1 MSCGSKFNGK
11 IDAVYNPP
19 RNWVLNKSLS
29 FDCDQLT
36 EEDIEMLK
44 TCGVKVTKA
53 GKVTAPT
60 GYITDLASVPRACWA
75 FIAPWDVARAAIIHD
90 ICYEKINVKYNEIQT
105 KKAGKGPQTK
115 SDRERYRKIADDLFL
130 CGMQHAEPAVPK
142 WKIYSAYYAVRM
154 FGRWAINGSAPRG

>member
-1 MSCGSKFNGK
+1 M
-11 IDAVYNPP
+11 
-19 RNWVLNKSLS
+19 
-29 FDCDQLT
+29 
-36 EEDIEMLK
+36 
-44 TCGVKVTKA
+44 
-53 GKVTAPT
+53 
-60 GYITDLASVPRACWA
+60 ASVPRGCWA
-75 FIAPWDVARAAIIHD
+75 FIAPSDFARAAIIHD